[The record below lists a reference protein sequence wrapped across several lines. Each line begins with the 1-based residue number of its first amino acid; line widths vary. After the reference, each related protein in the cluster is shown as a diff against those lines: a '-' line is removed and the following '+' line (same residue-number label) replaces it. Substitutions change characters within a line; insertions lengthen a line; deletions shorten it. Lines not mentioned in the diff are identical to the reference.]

1 MPSSR
6 EDIIPAVLLTSGKS
20 SIEPSS
26 GDGEKDSAT
35 CYADPCVER
44 RASETIRLGG
54 ALEGPVEGVR
64 VVFHELCAS
73 ERRGVDEFTGRDPK
87 ELGFEGGLEFGA
99 RFGDQQDWINTVLA

>member
-1 MPSSR
+1 M
-6 EDIIPAVLLTSGKS
+6 
-20 SIEPSS
+20 
-26 GDGEKDSAT
+26 
-35 CYADPCVER
+35 
-44 RASETIRLGG
+44 
-54 ALEGPVEGVR
+54 EGVR